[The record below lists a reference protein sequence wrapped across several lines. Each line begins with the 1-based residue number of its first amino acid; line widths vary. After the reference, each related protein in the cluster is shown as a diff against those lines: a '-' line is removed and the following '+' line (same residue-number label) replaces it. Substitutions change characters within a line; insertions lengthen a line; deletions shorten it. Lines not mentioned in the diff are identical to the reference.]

1 VPEIIFLEQK
11 MPYWL
16 ATLQRAPSKEKT
28 IKGLDLGAGW
38 RVARARMADLS
49 VTNLALGCD
58 LIATKSKT
66 SENLYSFLNWRILK
80 IR

>member
-1 VPEIIFLEQK
+1 VFGNPK
-11 MPYWL
+11 KYYRRL

-28 IKGLDLGAGW
+28 IKGLDLGVGW
-38 RVARARMADLS
+38 LVARARMADLG

-80 IR
+80 SR